1 MEIDN
6 WPGQFHSG
14 VVGSHRDQT
23 VLILNQNSTPCVAD
37 KCEGLPGLLQRSLSV
52 KCLHER
58 CEDQPPL
65 KVSSVP
71 DLVLVRP
78 APNKKAHDLIA
89 SCKEKWI
96 RTSILALVC
105 PKRNRLIEDLTS
117 VLSDVDDFLSC
128 PFQEAELF
136 LRVKRLL
143 QTKAAVNG
151 SPHSRRI
158 KERLHLESL
167 VGESES
173 FMKAIQ
179 KISLLASSTA
189 PVLISGETG
198 TGKELF
204 ARALHYQGP
213 RRGKPF
219 IPVNCG
225 TLPDHLFENELFGH
239 AKGAFT
245 DAGSVQK
252 GLIAEAEGGTLF
264 LDEIDALTSSAQ
276 IKLLR
281 FLQDGEFR
289 LLGSSRS
296 LTADVRVIAATN
308 TDLKPKVELQQFRAD
323 VYHRINV
330 LSLVIPALRDRASD
344 IPLLA
349 TCFLDRYARQYGR
362 RPMKFSPAALQK
374 LIAYHWP
381 GNVRELEAA
390 VQRLVVLNST
400 SIVKPEHIEVPGPY
414 WDDSSINNTLR
425 EAKSVAVGGFERRYL
440 ANLLAAHQ
448 GNVSHAARA
457 AGKDRR
463 TLQRL
468 LRKYGLD
475 RHSFH
480 SV

>member
-1 MEIDN
+1 ME
-6 WPGQFHSG
+6 PGNLPDHLSG
-14 VVGSHRDQT
+14 DQR
-23 VLILNQNSTPCVAD
+23 VLIFDQNSSACSSDQCGWVP
-37 KCEGLPGLLQRSLSV
+37 ERLQQCLGV
-52 KCLHER
+52 KCIETRSVDGLYDR
-58 CEDQPPL
+58 
-65 KVSSVP
+65 VSFSP
-71 DLVLVRP
+71 DLILLR
-78 APNKKAHDLIA
+78 ASLAHIHAFQKVVEFCRDTWEQAAIFALFCPRSQQILED
-89 SCKEKWI
+89 S
-96 RTSILALVC
+96 TSLLCRI
-105 PKRNRLIEDLTS
+105 
-117 VLSDVDDFLSC
+117 DDFLSC
-128 PFQEAELF
+128 PFEHCELF
-136 LRVKRLL
+136 LRLKRLFQAKQATSVSPSAAAP
-143 QTKAAVNG
+143 QT
-151 SPHSRRI
+151 S
-158 KERLHLESL
+158 HLESL
-167 VGESES
+167 VGRSEN
-173 FMKAIQ
+173 FLYAVD
-179 KISLLASSTA
+179 KIARLAGATA

-225 TLPDHLFENELFGH
+225 ALPDHLFENELFGH

-245 DAGSVQK
+245 DAASAQK

-264 LDEIDALTSSAQ
+264 LDEIDALSSSAQ
-276 IKLLR
+276 MKLLR

-289 LLGSSRS
+289 LLGSARS

-308 TDLKPKVELQQFRAD
+308 ADLRERVELQRFRAD
-323 VYHRINV
+323 LFHRINV
-330 LSLVIPALRDRASD
+330 LSLAIPALRDRASD

-349 TCFLDRYARQYGR
+349 GCFLDRYARQYGR
-362 RPMKFSPAALQK
+362 GPTKFSSAALQK
-374 LIAYHWP
+374 LVAYHWP

-390 VQRLVVLNST
+390 VQRLVVLNA
-400 SIVKPEHIEVPGPY
+400 IPVVQPEHIDVPGRLSDNRPQ
-414 WDDSSINNTLR
+414 NNTLR
-425 EAKSVAVGGFERRYL
+425 EAKSVAVWGFEQRYL